1 MKKIINVATFSIV
14 LLVTAAMFISIL
26 IWPTINAV
34 ETGMTPEYPEIQ
46 PHYYST
52 DPGRVHEEVVAAVDA
67 LARWELIDQSASD
80 LRVDARRP
88 STIPMVDSTVE
99 IRVEQF
105 TDYLTQVHVRSEG
118 SRLRGDFGQN
128 ARTIREFLAEL
139 DDRLG
144 AVKFEPH
151 QGDDDEE
158 DEEDV
163 GDEEDQTAEEDH
175 SDLGED

>member
-14 LLVTAAMFISIL
+14 IVVASAMFVSIL
-26 IWPTINAV
+26 LWPTINVV
-34 ETGMTPEYPEIQ
+34 ETGVTPEYPEIQ

-52 DPGRVHEEVVAAVDA
+52 DPGRVHEEVVAAVDE
-67 LARWELIDQSASD
+67 LGRWAVVDQSASER
-80 LRVDARRP
+80 RVDAHRT
-88 STIPMVDSTVE
+88 SAIPMVDSTVE

-128 ARTIREFLAEL
+128 ARAIKEFFAEL

-144 AVKFEPH
+144 AVKFEPS
-151 QGDDDEE
+151 QEDE
-158 DEEDV
+158 DEEEGV
-163 GDEEDQTAEEDH
+163 DEEAEPESESEPAED
-175 SDLGED
+175 